1 MPICSCPHCK
11 TYLKVKESQLNVA
24 QGFVKCAD
32 CQGLFKA
39 KDFVARADVASI
51 DWMPDS
57 ISDIELVRRLGTYV
71 IRSAKSR
78 PTICSNIPDR
88 TAACHPNWKTKAIMP
103 PRRCRC
109 RKFRCRVRLPHRL
122 NAVKTIIG
130 W

>member
-11 TYLKVKESQLNVA
+11 THLKVKESQMNVA

-51 DWMPDS
+51 DWIPDG

-71 IRSAKSR
+71 RGRNSFSKEQADYLLEHSGQ
-78 PTICSNIPDR
+78 NGGL
-88 TAACHPNWKTKAIMP
+88 KTKAIMP

-109 RKFRCRVRLPHRL
+109 RKFRCRFRLPHRL
-122 NAVKTIIG
+122 KAVKTIIG